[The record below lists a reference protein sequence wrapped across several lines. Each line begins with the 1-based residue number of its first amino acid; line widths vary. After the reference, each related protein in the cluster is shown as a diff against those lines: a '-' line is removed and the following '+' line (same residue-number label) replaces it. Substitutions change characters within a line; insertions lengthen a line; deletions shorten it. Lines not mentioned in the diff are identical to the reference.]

1 MSIFSVGTGALNAAQ
16 TGILTTGHNI
26 SNASTPGYNRQEI
39 VQSTNLPNLTG
50 SGYIGSGTNV
60 QTVKRIYDQFLG
72 QQILSAEAGA
82 AEMDSYLVQVQQ
94 MDNLFADPDA
104 GLSPA
109 LASFFKGVQEVAA
122 NPASIPGRQSML
134 SAAQTLVSRFQGIDQ
149 RMREVR
155 DGLNSQ
161 VFGQVES
168 INTYAT
174 QLAEINQR
182 IILAE
187 SGSLNQKPNDLYDQ
201 REQMVRDLNKVVRVS
216 TVTQSD
222 GSFNVF
228 IGNGQPLVIG
238 SQAYSL
244 AAVADNSDPER
255 VTVGMNGV
263 GGTLLTLP
271 ESQVSGGSLGG
282 LLSFRS
288 GSLDDAQN
296 ALGRIAVSLAQNF
309 NDQHQLGMDLTGALG
324 GEFFVL
330 ADPVQKPSALNAPNT
345 GQPAISIDPAT
356 LSQLSGSDYQIFSTD
371 GATFQLRRLSDNT
384 LTSITSVPQVVD
396 GMSID
401 TTNWH
406 PGAGDSILIQ
416 PTRAGARNIAVAVT
430 DPRAIAAAAPV
441 RTSAALTN
449 TGSAAIDSGR
459 VVDTQGIGFG
469 SFSTTG
475 ELAPPLLIKFD
486 SPATSPM
493 TYSVYDKTAYDLD
506 PTVTPLE
513 ANIAYTAGAEVF
525 PTPGLLDYGYRIK
538 FTGAPAAGD
547 IFTVSGNKNGV
558 ADNRNAMLLGALQ
571 TASTM
576 LGGATYGPTA
586 TYQSAYSQIVS
597 AVGSKTAEIK
607 TIGAAQQGLADH
619 AITSL
624 QEISGVNL
632 DEEAAN
638 LLRYQQA
645 YQAAAKILEIAGR
658 VFDEVIALG
667 R

>member
-1 MSIFSVGTGALNAAQ
+1 
-16 TGILTTGHNI
+16 
-26 SNASTPGYNRQEI
+26 
-39 VQSTNLPNLTG
+39 
-50 SGYIGSGTNV
+50 
-60 QTVKRIYDQFLG
+60 
-72 QQILSAEAGA
+72 
-82 AEMDSYLVQVQQ
+82 
-94 MDNLFADPDA
+94 
-104 GLSPA
+104 
-109 LASFFKGVQEVAA
+109 
-122 NPASIPGRQSML
+122 ML
-134 SAAQTLVSRFQGIDQ
+134 SAAQTLVSRFQGLDQ

-161 VFGQVES
+161 VYGQVES

-244 AAVADNSDPER
+244 VAVADNADPER
-255 VTVGMNGV
+255 ITVGMNGV

-282 LLSFRS
+282 LLAFRS
-288 GSLDDAQN
+288 SSLDDAQN
-296 ALGRIAVSLAQNF
+296 ALGRIAVTLAQGF

-324 GEFFVL
+324 RDFFVL
-330 ADPVQKPSALNAPNT
+330 ADPLQKPSALNTPNT
-345 GQPAISIDPAT
+345 GQPAVSFDTAT
-356 LSQLSGSDYQIFSTD
+356 LSQLSGSDYELFSTD

-384 LTSITSVPQVVD
+384 LTSITSVPHVVD
-396 GMSID
+396 GIAID
-401 TTNWH
+401 TTPWH
-406 PGAGDSILIQ
+406 PAAGDSILIQ
-416 PTRAGARNIAVAVT
+416 PTRSGARNIAVAVT

-449 TGSAAIDSGR
+449 TGSGAIDSGR
-459 VVDTQGIGFG
+459 VVDTQGTGFG

-486 SPATSPM
+486 SPATNPM

-506 PTVTPLE
+506 PTVAALE
-513 ANIAYTAGAEVF
+513 ANIAYTAGTEVF

-558 ADNRNAMLLGALQ
+558 SDNRNAMLLGALQ

-586 TYQSAYSQIVS
+586 SYQSAYSQIVS

-624 QEISGVNL
+624 QQISGVNL